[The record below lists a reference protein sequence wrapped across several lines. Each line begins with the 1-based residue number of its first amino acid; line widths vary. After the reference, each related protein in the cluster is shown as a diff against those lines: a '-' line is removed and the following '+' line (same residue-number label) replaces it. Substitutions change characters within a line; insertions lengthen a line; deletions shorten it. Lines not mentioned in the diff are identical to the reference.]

1 MEPIIVA
8 LLPITLAL
16 STVSSLASSVFSKF
30 TSPSLT
36 EQEWTKHNNDLMQ
49 KLFPLHQQLSKST
62 SKEDIETLG
71 ALIGQAIAY
80 FVNERPEVFENSEI
94 KSNAK
99 YVSHKSKTM
108 QQLKEH
114 KKSLQLM
121 TKI

>member
-1 MEPIIVA
+1 MQPIIVA

-49 KLFPLHQQLSKST
+49 KLFQLHQQMSKFT

-71 ALIGQAIAY
+71 ALIWQALAY
-80 FVNERPEVFENSEI
+80 FVNERPKVFE
-94 KSNAK
+94 
-99 YVSHKSKTM
+99 T
-108 QQLKEH
+108 LR
-114 KKSLQLM
+114 
-121 TKI
+121 